1 MKKNYDEEDERS
13 TSYRVRLL
21 RNDRGWNQSELAD
34 KLFVSHSQISR
45 LESGETQNINSSMLV
60 AMAKLFHVSTDYLL
74 GLTPISV
81 PKSYDISELGLSE
94 EVVKRLITGIIDA
107 NVVNRLLEHNDF
119 PRLCA
124 MMHNYFEGT
133 VADGIISRNAII
145 DLATEPMAE
154 LISSNPANKS
164 EIIRTRNFLNSQKI
178 APSEADIDKIKNMLL
193 RIIVDIKKSM
203 EAKEPT
209 GTIATKEAVEGIRAA
224 LPDKPMN
231 ELTADD
237 VAEAVTA
244 YVGKAVPMNDE
255 EADMMRQLMSQLL
268 VSPSESENKND

>member
-60 AMAKLFHVSTDYLL
+60 AMAQLFHVSTDYLL

-94 EVVKRLITGIIDA
+94 EVVKRLITGTIDA
-107 NVVNRLLEHNDF
+107 NVVNRLLEHKDF
-119 PRLCA
+119 PHLCA

-133 VADGIISRNAII
+133 IADGIMARNAII
-145 DLATEPMAE
+145 DLATEPLAE

-164 EIIRTRNFLNSQKI
+164 EIIRTRSFLNSQKI

-203 EAKEPT
+203 ETKEPT
-209 GTIATKEAVEGIRAA
+209 GAIATKEAVEGIRAA

-237 VAEAVTA
+237 VAKAVTA
-244 YVGKAVPMNDE
+244 YVGKAVPMDDASAALLN
-255 EADMMRQLMSQLL
+255 QLMSQLL
-268 VSPSESENKND
+268 VPASVDEHDNK